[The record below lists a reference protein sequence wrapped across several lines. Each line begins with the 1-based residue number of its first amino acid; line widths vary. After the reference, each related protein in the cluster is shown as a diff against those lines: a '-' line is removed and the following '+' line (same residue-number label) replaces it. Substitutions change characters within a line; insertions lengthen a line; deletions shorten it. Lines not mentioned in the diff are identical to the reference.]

1 MTISLRSVKLLMRS
15 TVPGRKVSEDAIR
28 LLKVFLERKA
38 EELTVQASRIQ
49 ARENDMRVQIGE
61 RQKVVLSARHV
72 KMAID
77 GKYQALREESGAD
90 SEH

>member
-1 MTISLRSVKLLMRS
+1 MTISLRSIKMIMNGV
-15 TVPGRKVSEDAIR
+15 VPGRKISGDAAR

-38 EELTVQASRIQ
+38 EELTVQAARIHE
-49 ARENDMRVQIGE
+49 RENLMRDQLGE
-61 RQKVVLSARHV
+61 RRKKILAPRHV

-77 GKYQALREESGAD
+77 GKFPRMEENGLET

>member
-1 MTISLRSVKLLMRS
+1 MTISLRSIKVLMHNI
-15 TVPGRKVSEDAIR
+15 VPGRKVSEDAAR

-38 EELTVQASRIQ
+38 EELTIQASRIHD
-49 ARENDMRVQIGE
+49 RENQMRDQLGE
-61 RQKVVLSARHV
+61 VHKVILSPKHL

-77 GKYQALREESGAD
+77 GKFSSSQGDSHGD

>member
-1 MTISLRSVKLLMRS
+1 MTISLRSVRMLMRN
-15 TVPGRKVSEDAIR
+15 TVPGRKVSEDAAR

-38 EELTVQASRIQ
+38 EELTLYASRIHD
-49 ARENDMRVQIGE
+49 RENEMRSQLGD
-61 RQKVVLSARHV
+61 RQKVILSMRHL

-77 GKYQALREESGAD
+77 GKFPNLSEEERVN